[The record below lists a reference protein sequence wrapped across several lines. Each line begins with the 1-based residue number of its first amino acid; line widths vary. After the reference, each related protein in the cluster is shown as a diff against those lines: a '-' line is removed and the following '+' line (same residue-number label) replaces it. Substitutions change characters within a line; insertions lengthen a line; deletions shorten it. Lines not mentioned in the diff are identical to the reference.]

1 MQMHRDAG
9 MVKNI
14 MIRTV
19 ASLIVPVSEDEGVE
33 DGNDWLVSE
42 DECGEDWFVSWQ
54 CGIVLLISK
63 EQQWSLHD
71 DSLNWGVVELSL

>member
-1 MQMHRDAG
+1 MHRDAG

-33 DGNDWLVSE
+33 DGND
-42 DECGEDWFVSWQ
+42 
-54 CGIVLLISK
+54 
-63 EQQWSLHD
+63 
-71 DSLNWGVVELSL
+71 